1 MGPLGAF
8 WIIPVAVITGNPTFD
23 YFWTLIVV
31 LGLVS
36 WSVSTVIRIIA
47 RS

>member
-1 MGPLGAF
+1 MGPLGTV
-8 WIIPVAVITGNPTFD
+8 WTIPVAVITGNATFD
-23 YFWTLIVV
+23 YFWTLTVV

-36 WSVSTVIRIIA
+36 WSISAVIRIIA

>member
-1 MGPLGAF
+1 MGAGGTVWNVPC
-8 WIIPVAVITGNPTFD
+8 AVITGNLTFD

-31 LGLVS
+31 LGVAS
-36 WSVSTVIRIIA
+36 WVIHEVVKIIV